1 MKRKQRGS
9 RPPRS
14 NKPSSATLVHVLYLE
29 TAEDQRGSDG
39 LRSPGVHLNER
50 GRGPAL
56 CAACGGVAD
65 AWRGRLDNMQ
75 TALRMCCSE
84 GALFRPSVAQFAL
97 VSPRAVI
104 RYSLAE
110 FGGWLSERGTK
121 RATEAV
127 VIGAALRA
135 ASGELP
141 AASGVSHAPLEVAPD
156 GSPECMWAWVAGW
169 AAAVRARAAGGRVVA
184 LLLDAAAPPLE
195 HTTAAGALAASLR
208 GCGVSDLLLCV
219 GGPSGVPRRW
229 QERLAAALGGE
240 RGEPAPPLLGVSLRG
255 GVQHSAPALAELLLL
270 HERGRLLPLVQD
282 RLALSDEQH
291 KAWRRAE
298 REIVHAWLRALGLH
312 ADGNTADGGG
322 AALPAAAEVARLLEA
337 HRALLQRLEA
347 AGSLRAGANEVGAG
361 SEEGTEEAGE
371 GPGGRQGSAR
381 GALPHKPEAARAIRK
396 KKRRATQGN

>member
-141 AASGVSHAPLEVAPD
+141 AASGVSHA
-156 GSPECMWAWVAGW
+156 
-169 AAAVRARAAGGRVVA
+169 
-184 LLLDAAAPPLE
+184 PLE